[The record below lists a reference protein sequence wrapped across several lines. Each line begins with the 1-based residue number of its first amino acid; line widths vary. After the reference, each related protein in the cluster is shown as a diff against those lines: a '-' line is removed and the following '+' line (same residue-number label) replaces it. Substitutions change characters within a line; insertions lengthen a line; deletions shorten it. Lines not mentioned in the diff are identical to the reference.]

1 MLTSGRYPAA
11 AAPTPTPTIA
21 ASATGMSRT
30 IASRKNILSMGSW
43 TLPDIGQNFG
53 SGWIFGSVGEG
64 ERAGNGLG
72 NLACEIGPQL
82 GVENS
87 GGRESRGI
95 AHDRTFLPD
104 RGQLSPTAG
113 FPSGRRMTG

>member
-1 MLTSGRYPAA
+1 MRSSRVISSRMA
-11 AAPTPTPTIA
+11 
-21 ASATGMSRT
+21 RT

-72 NLACEIGPQL
+72 NLACEIGFHV
-82 GVENS
+82 GVENP

-95 AHDRTFLPD
+95 AHDRAFLPE
-104 RGQLSPTAG
+104 RGQLSPAAG
-113 FPSGRRMTG
+113 FTGGGRMTGKSI